1 MPFALS
7 PSDASKSYSNVN
19 AVRDPGGVQYT
30 AHTPYLYT
38 MFKKLREHTN
48 ITVYTTLIKLQGCQ
62 SFQFGTIN
70 HCESISSALVQI
82 KLTTGALERQQ
93 QLSQKGNVS
102 WSVGTGSVRVDSVA
116 TPSGWVDS
124 IAPVFHLITNYWRTI
139 SPSADGCST
148 PVR

>member
-1 MPFALS
+1 MQSETLGEFNTQHTT
-7 PSDASKSYSNVN
+7 SYL
-19 AVRDPGGVQYT
+19 D
-30 AHTPYLYT
+30 T

-48 ITVYTTLIKLQGCQ
+48 ITVYTTLIKLQGYQ

-124 IAPVFHLITNYWRTI
+124 IAPVFHLITNYRRTI